1 MIVALPIYIWL
12 MHVHV
17 LVYVL
22 ERGYGIF
29 ATLVQRAIAAQDVD
43 HEPVIHG
50 LSQLLI
56 QPFIFPFLQC

>member
-1 MIVALPIYIWL
+1 